1 MAVEAVPV
9 NDAAVS
15 HGRHLVHSHA
25 HEGAIP
31 GTVDLRA
38 AEGDDT
44 AYGQAL
50 FPVPAEDPNDPLQ
63 WPTYKK
69 TMILIICCAYSFL
82 GNATLVGPSPY
93 ISLFAK
99 EFGVNPTKASTLI
112 SYPNLAYGFGSLFLV
127 PLYLKFGRRPVMLGS
142 MLFLTIVVGAVR
154 QFIAGLIGSSQ
165 ANDFGGLMT
174 ARVFAAFGSG
184 VCEAIPV
191 QLCNDIFFLHERGKR
206 IGYYTFCL
214 SIGTVAPLVS
224 AHLLI
229 DPWGWR
235 LFFYVVLA
243 FALALFVM
251 AFLFVEES
259 SYDRDAHMHL
269 TAAAPVEDASPSDS
283 DKATTRVNDQAP
295 STTTQEL
302 PLRKP
307 FLKTLSL
314 RGRYDPEARF
324 FGTMAMSFTYVLVPQ
339 VFWVIT
345 SFGIYIGLG
354 AFAYNYTF
362 PLKITA
368 PPYNWPE
375 ESSGY
380 IAFGA
385 LFGFLLAVPLS
396 FSSDRL
402 AAHLTRR
409 NNGIREAE
417 MRLGVMLPAM
427 VIAPA
432 GLILYGLT
440 AEHNLH
446 WMGYLMGNGMM
457 SWGAYF
463 YFSFAL
469 AYAVD
474 SYNTNTSEMLIAM
487 NLGKQAISF
496 GLSINLL
503 DWILERGY
511 AVVIS
516 GIFGGILVAN
526 NLALLGFMAYG
537 KRIRVAM
544 TGSWLA
550 RLHGRHR
557 QNTPQVA

>member
-99 EFGVNPTKASTLI
+99 EFGVSPTKASTLI

-142 MLFLTIVVGAVR
+142 MLF
-154 QFIAGLIGSSQ
+154 FIAGLIGSSQ
-165 ANDFGGLMT
+165 ANDFGGLMA

-269 TAAAPVEDASPSDS
+269 TAAAPIEDASPSDS

-295 STTTQEL
+295 STTTTQEL

-314 RGRYDPEARF
+314 KGRYDPEARF

-557 QNTPQVA
+557 QNAPQVA

>member
-15 HGRHLVHSHA
+15 HGRHLVHRFVRTFPNLSPN
-25 HEGAIP
+25 AIYLP
-31 GTVDLRA
+31 LSGV
-38 AEGDDT
+38 EGDDT

-99 EFGVNPTKASTLI
+99 EFGVSPTKASTLI

-142 MLFLTIVVGAVR
+142 MLF
-154 QFIAGLIGSSQ
+154 FIAGLIGSSQ
-165 ANDFGGLMT
+165 ANDFGGLMA

-269 TAAAPVEDASPSDS
+269 TAAAPIEDASPSDS

-295 STTTQEL
+295 STTTTQEL

-314 RGRYDPEARF
+314 KGRYDPEARF

-354 AFAYNYTF
+354 AKVPATS
-362 PLKITA
+362 PSA
-368 PPYNWPE
+368 P
-375 ESSGY
+375 SS
-380 IAFGA
+380 ASSSPS
-385 LFGFLLAVPLS
+385 PLS

-557 QNTPQVA
+557 QNAPQVA

>member
-1 MAVEAVPV
+1 MAVEAVSV
-9 NDAAVS
+9 NDAAES

-38 AEGDDT
+38 AGIV
-44 AYGQAL
+44 
-50 FPVPAEDPNDPLQ
+50 PVPAEDPNDPLQ

-69 TMILIICCAYSFL
+69 TIILIICCAYSFL
-82 GNATLVGPSPY
+82 GNATLIGPSPY
-93 ISLFAK
+93 IALFSK
-99 EFGVNPTKASTLI
+99 EFGVSPTKASTLI

-142 MLFLTIVVGAVR
+142 MLF
-154 QFIAGLIGSSQ
+154 FIAGLIGSSQ

-191 QLCNDIFFLHERGKR
+191 QLVNDIFFLHERGKR

-229 DPWGWR
+229 EPWGWR
-235 LFFYVVLA
+235 LFFYVILA
-243 FALALFVM
+243 FALALFVL

-259 SYDRDAHMHL
+259 SYDRDAHMPL
-269 TAAAPVEDASPSDS
+269 TAPVEDASPSDS
-283 DKATTRVNDQAP
+283 DKATTRVNDQVPAP
-295 STTTQEL
+295 TTQAA

-307 FLKTLSL
+307 FIKTLSL
-314 RGRYDPEARF
+314 KGRYDPEARF
-324 FGTMAMSFTYVLVPQ
+324 FGTMAMSFTYFLVPQ

-362 PLKITA
+362 PIKIMA

-516 GIFGGILVAN
+516 GIFGGVLVAN
-526 NLALLGFMAYG
+526 NLGLLVFMFYG

-544 TGSWLA
+544 TGTWLA
-550 RLHGRHR
+550 RLHGRHS
-557 QNTPQVA
+557 QNSPQVA

>member
-1 MAVEAVPV
+1 
-9 NDAAVS
+9 
-15 HGRHLVHSHA
+15 
-25 HEGAIP
+25 
-31 GTVDLRA
+31 
-38 AEGDDT
+38 
-44 AYGQAL
+44 
-50 FPVPAEDPNDPLQ
+50 
-63 WPTYKK
+63 
-69 TMILIICCAYSFL
+69 
-82 GNATLVGPSPY
+82 
-93 ISLFAK
+93 
-99 EFGVNPTKASTLI
+99 
-112 SYPNLAYGFGSLFLV
+112 
-127 PLYLKFGRRPVMLGS
+127 
-142 MLFLTIVVGAVR
+142 
-154 QFIAGLIGSSQ
+154 
-165 ANDFGGLMT
+165 MT

-191 QLCNDIFFLHERGKR
+191 QLVNDIFFLHERGKR

-229 DPWGWR
+229 EPWGWR
-235 LFFYVVLA
+235 LFFYVILA
-243 FALALFVM
+243 FALALFVL

-259 SYDRDAHMHL
+259 SYDRDAHMPL
-269 TAAAPVEDASPSDS
+269 TAPVEDASPSDS
-283 DKATTRVNDQAP
+283 DKATTRVNDQVPAP
-295 STTTQEL
+295 TTQAA

-307 FLKTLSL
+307 FIKTLSL
-314 RGRYDPEARF
+314 KGRYDPEARF
-324 FGTMAMSFTYVLVPQ
+324 FGTMAMSFTYFLVPQ

-362 PLKITA
+362 PIKIMA
-368 PPYNWPE
+368 PPYWPE

-487 NLGKQAISF
+487 NLGNF

-516 GIFGGILVAN
+516 GIFGGVLVAN
-526 NLALLGFMAYG
+526 NLGLLVFMFYG
-537 KRIRVAM
+537 NRIRVAM
-544 TGSWLA
+544 TGTWLA
-550 RLHGRHR
+550 RLHGRHS
-557 QNTPQVA
+557 QNSPQVA